1 MSVDLERL
9 IIDAGVEPRDFVT
22 TPKWTGSVWWQAEQI
37 RALTMMVGFDPT
49 DDNPFHGQ
57 VWGAFT
63 TAQRRSLQ
71 ASAAW
76 FVALPGIAI
85 SSE

>member
-1 MSVDLERL
+1 MSVDLQRL
-9 IIDAGVEPRDFVT
+9 IVEARIEPRDFVT
-22 TPKWTGSVWWQAEQI
+22 TPKWTGSVRWTADQV
-37 RALTMMVGFDPT
+37 RALALLVGFDPT

-63 TAQRRSLQ
+63 KAQRRSLQ
-71 ASAAW
+71 TSATW
-76 FVALPGIAI
+76 FVALPDVAI